1 MPNAILQ
8 NKEEKTRQNH
18 RKYFFTK
25 NVEKKIIQ

>member
-1 MPNAILQ
+1 MSFY
-8 NKEEKTRQNH
+8 KTKKKKTRQNH